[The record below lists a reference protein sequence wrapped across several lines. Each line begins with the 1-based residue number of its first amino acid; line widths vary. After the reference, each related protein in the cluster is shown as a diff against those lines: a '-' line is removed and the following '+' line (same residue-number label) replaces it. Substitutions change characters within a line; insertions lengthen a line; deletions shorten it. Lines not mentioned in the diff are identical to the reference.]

1 MNNSMVSVEFEEKK
15 VDVNPLLRHQLQD
28 LTDIIEA
35 IQHIASSNYW
45 KVLKDK
51 VFDGILESLK
61 KKLSNEKDQIEI
73 YRLQGQIAWADKYAD
88 LDKLIEVY
96 RKELQR
102 VRSKLT

>member
-1 MNNSMVSVEFEEKK
+1 MVSVEFEEKK